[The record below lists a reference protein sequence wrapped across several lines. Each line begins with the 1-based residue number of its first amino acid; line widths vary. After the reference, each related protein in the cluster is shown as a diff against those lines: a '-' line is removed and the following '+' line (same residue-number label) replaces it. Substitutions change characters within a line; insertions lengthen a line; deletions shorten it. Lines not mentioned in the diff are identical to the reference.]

1 MIICPTFECIK
12 NIEEVEKLAK
22 KEMEK

>member
-1 MIICPTFECIK
+1 MIICRTFECIK